1 MKTLKELRLEKELKQ
16 KEVAK
21 AIGIEL
27 SAYGNY
33 ELGLRQVPDDI
44 KIRLAEFY
52 DVSLDYLI
60 TGKERD
66 YEYREPVKSEIDRLY
81 EHLTND
87 EKKYIKGQIIGLLK
101 SHGDP
106 KPRYY

>member
-1 MKTLKELRLEKELKQ
+1 MWYTFFEVITVKTLKELRLEKELKQ

-44 KIRLAEFY
+44 NA
-52 DVSLDYLI
+52 
-60 TGKERD
+60 
-66 YEYREPVKSEIDRLY
+66 VKKGN
-81 EHLTND
+81 ND
-87 EKKYIKGQIIGLLK
+87 IKRRRMYVETQ
-101 SHGDP
+101 
-106 KPRYY
+106 